1 MIGQCLFPPA
11 GNRAK
16 VPYRGRTRSELDP
29 SCFSNSMTSDVE
41 QGQLEG
47 GNHDCDG
54 RQELFVGRNI
64 WVIGGM
70 SYSKGIS
77 TKMVCYYDI
86 KRRRWRDAFPLPE
99 GSFANLDCCLLQIP
113 ADNKDYCFMDRYL
126 YDRWILW

>member
-1 MIGQCLFPPA
+1 MSIAGQTKGQLSPPA
-11 GNRAK
+11 VCG
-16 VPYRGRTRSELDP
+16 
-29 SCFSNSMTSDVE
+29 
-41 QGQLEG
+41 GQLC
-47 GNHDCDG
+47 GNNDNDYDDHRPLPSPSVIHHFAG
-54 RQELFVGRNI
+54 GRNI

-70 SYSKGIS
+70 SYTKGIS